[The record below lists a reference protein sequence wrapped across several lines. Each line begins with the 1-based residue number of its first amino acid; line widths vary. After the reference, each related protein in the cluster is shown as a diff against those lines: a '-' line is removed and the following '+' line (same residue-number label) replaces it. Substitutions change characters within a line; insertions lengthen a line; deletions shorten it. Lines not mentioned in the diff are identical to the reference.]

1 MCLILWF
8 EEQVLVVDLGRE
20 SQELGVEIDVYA
32 PDPCSR
38 TGLDRPAAGCRL
50 CWPLGPS
57 LATVVVSAL

>member
-1 MCLILWF
+1 M
-8 EEQVLVVDLGRE
+8 VDLGRE